1 MNITRIVSECKKYQ
15 YLSIFE
21 WGEKSIN
28 PLGVV
33 GLNPSIIKN
42 GKNSTIS
49 ILKDLAIKEGFDGL
63 VVSNLYGYISPNPK
77 DLKKIKDPIGK
88 DNDKWIDHM
97 KDICQK
103 IICIWGN
110 SGDTYRK
117 ESILKNINE
126 KAYTVGL
133 TKSGNPRHVLH
144 TKKNLPLIKYKGYE
158 NAI

>member
-1 MNITRIVSECKKYQ
+1 MNITRIVSKCKKYQ

-21 WGEKSIN
+21 WEEKLYS

-63 VVSNLYGYISPNPK
+63 IVSNLYGYITPDPK
-77 DLKKIKDPIGK
+77 VLKTIKDPVGK
-88 DNDKWIDHM
+88 DNDAWINQM
-97 KDICQK
+97 NNACEK

-117 ESILKNINE
+117 ESILKNINK
-126 KAYTVGL
+126 KAYTIGL

-144 TKKNLPLIKYKGYE
+144 TKKNLPLIKL
-158 NAI
+158 

>member
-1 MNITRIVSECKKYQ
+1 MNITRVVSECQKYQ

-21 WGEKSIN
+21 WGTKSTN

-42 GKNSTIS
+42 NKNTTIS

-63 VVSNLYGYISPNPK
+63 VVSNLYGYISPNPN
-77 DLKKIKDPIGK
+77 DLKTVKDPIGK
-88 DNDKWIDHM
+88 ENDIWIQYM
-97 KDICQK
+97 QDICEK

-110 SGDTYRK
+110 SGDNYRK
-117 ESILKNINE
+117 ETILKNINK
-126 KAYTVGL
+126 KAYTIGF

-144 TKKNLPLIKYKGYE
+144 TKKNVPLVKL
-158 NAI
+158 

>member
-1 MNITRIVSECKKYQ
+1 MNITRVTSSCEKYQ

-21 WGEKSIN
+21 WNKKSTN
-28 PLGVV
+28 PLGVI
-33 GLNPSIIKN
+33 GLNPSVIKN
-42 GKNSTIS
+42 NKNATIS
-49 ILKDLAIKEGFDGL
+49 ILKQIAIREGFDGL
-63 VVSNLYGYISPNPK
+63 IVSNLYGYISPDPR
-77 DLKKIKDPIGK
+77 DLNKVKDPIGE
-88 DNDKWIDHM
+88 DNDLWIEYT
-97 KDICQK
+97 KGICSK

-110 SGDTYRK
+110 FGDTYRK

-126 KAYTVGL
+126 KAYTIGL